1 MENTDLV
8 YINVPAVAGYCLTKT
23 ERHGINMNI
32 IRMSGGLGNQMF
44 QYALYL
50 KLKSMGKEVKFDDIN
65 EYRGEKARPI
75 MLAVF
80 GIEYPRATW
89 DEITAFTDGSMDL
102 LKRLRRNLFG
112 RRAVEYTEQGFY
124 DPNVLN
130 FESMYLRGSF
140 QSEKYFKDIKS
151 KIRELYRFPNL
162 EDMHLPDKLNKVTKA
177 CLDGVESCESVGL
190 HMYRSD
196 SREDGELYE
205 GVCTEEYYEG
215 AVRLMQEQ
223 VPDARF
229 YIFSNE
235 PKWVKGWVAALIQS
249 QIQEGMS
256 VYERKDLERR
266 FVMVEANTEYT
277 GYLDMMLMS
286 KCRHNIISNSS
297 FSWWSAWMNDNPDK
311 IIIAPDRWSSDKVGD
326 DIYTDDMILIDAKG
340 KVSRRAKGQ
349 I

>member
-1 MENTDLV
+1 
-8 YINVPAVAGYCLTKT
+8 
-23 ERHGINMNI
+23 MNI

-44 QYALYL
+44 QYALYM

-89 DEITAFTDGSMDL
+89 DEITPFTDGSMDL
-102 LKRLRRNLFG
+102 RKRIRRKIFG
-112 RRAVEYTEQGFY
+112 RRAIEYEEQGFY
-124 DPNVLN
+124 DPKVLT
-130 FESMYLRGSF
+130 FDSMYLRGSF
-140 QSEKYFKDIKS
+140 QSEKYFEDIRDEMKA
-151 KIRELYRFPNL
+151 LYKFPSL
-162 EDMHLPDKLNKVTKA
+162 EEMHLPEKLYKATRA
-177 CLDGVESCESVGL
+177 CLDGIESDESVGL

-196 SREDGELYE
+196 SRESGELYD
-205 GVCTEEYYEG
+205 GICTEKYYEG
-215 AVRLMQEQ
+215 AVRFIQDKIS
-223 VPDARF
+223 DAKF

-235 PKWVKGWVAALIQS
+235 PKWVKGWVRDLIKS

-256 VYERKDLERR
+256 EYEIKTMEKR

-297 FSWWSAWMNDNPDK
+297 FSWWSAWINENPDK
-311 IIIAPDRWSSDKVGD
+311 IIVAPDKWVSGKESD
-326 DIYTDDMILIDAKG
+326 DIYTDGMTLINEKG
-340 KVSRRAKGQ
+340 RVNRTVKN
-349 I
+349 